1 MSLVFGYIYIRLND
15 WYLFKNICKLGKTE
29 NIPNRNHHY
38 MTGEPDSGYF
48 YKVFKVKIDEM
59 DEIETLLKNHFYNYN
74 YKNIYNKGGLEFFNN
89 TIIELIPSV
98 LNSHNYYYELLSQ
111 EKIDQLT
118 RNDENRNDENRN
130 DEVHHLTSQNY
141 NKQDKTRKFSN
152 MIDIP
157 CSKRISLTATLKLIE
172 CKEDENILS
181 NDNLNIFGEIIFRLN
196 LYHAIK
202 QDIVCDYQIQ
212 NIIANEEQLQEQL
225 IKYNIQDV
233 REQRL
238 FLSSYIALKSIN
250 ENTILYDKHITSQKN
265 FVF

>member
-38 MTGEPDSGYF
+38 MTGEPNSGYF

-59 DEIETLLKNHFYNYN
+59 DEIETLLKNHFNNYN

-130 DEVHHLTSQNY
+130 VIKPYLYQENIIEIAFQHFQSNSKCILVLTCGSG
-141 NKQDKTRKFSN
+141 KTL
-152 MIDIP
+152 
-157 CSKRISLTATLKLIE
+157 ISLWI
-172 CKEDENILS
+172 S
-181 NDNLNIFGEIIFRLN
+181 QRLN
-196 LYHAIK
+196 S
-202 QDIVCDYQIQ
+202 DT
-212 NIIANEEQLQEQL
+212 IIIGVPSAKLLEQWNEVV
-225 IKYNIQDV
+225 KYFYTN
-233 REQRL
+233 
-238 FLSSYIALKSIN
+238 KK
-250 ENTILYDKHITSQKN
+250 ILLVN
-265 FVF
+265 

>member
-38 MTGEPDSGYF
+38 MTGEPNSGYF

-59 DEIETLLKNHFYNYN
+59 DEIETLLKNHFNNYN

-130 DEVHHLTSQNY
+130 DENRNDENRNDENRNVIKPYLYQENIIEIAFQHFQSNSKCILVLTCGSG
-141 NKQDKTRKFSN
+141 KTL
-152 MIDIP
+152 
-157 CSKRISLTATLKLIE
+157 ISLWI
-172 CKEDENILS
+172 S
-181 NDNLNIFGEIIFRLN
+181 QRLN
-196 LYHAIK
+196 S
-202 QDIVCDYQIQ
+202 DT
-212 NIIANEEQLQEQL
+212 IIIGVPSAKLLEQWNEVV
-225 IKYNIQDV
+225 KYFYTN
-233 REQRL
+233 
-238 FLSSYIALKSIN
+238 KK
-250 ENTILYDKHITSQKN
+250 ILLVN
-265 FVF
+265 